1 MGMLDHGVS
10 PPRIYG
16 NFSRDTVMMI
26 NQRILGIGGVRYFQ
40 TNSNLSFLAKWGLNI
55 GNTMFNIV
63 EPKVCI
69 WMGNMLTTNPRGIPI
84 LYPTS
89 PQVLLF
95 CCGTC
100 WCRSGDLGSVTVLV
114 SHGST
119 RRTIHL
125 LQITSLV
132 LARTKSCSPKIASC
146 SNASKDQRRSSQQ
159 PDDPV
164 GCFKS

>member
-1 MGMLDHGVS
+1 MMMGMLDHGVC

-16 NFSRDTVMMI
+16 NFRRDTVMMI

-69 WMGNMLTTNPRGIPI
+69 WWETCWQPIRQVYQFQTWGLNIGNHTHTVSHK
-84 LYPTS
+84 S
-89 PQVLLF
+89 PSPVF

-100 WCRSGDLGSVTVLV
+100 CCRSGLGFCHCVGEPRFNEVN
-114 SHGST
+114 HPST
-119 RRTIHL
+119 ANHW
-125 LQITSLV
+125 
-132 LARTKSCSPKIASC
+132 AK
-146 SNASKDQRRSSQQ
+146 
-159 PDDPV
+159 
-164 GCFKS
+164 